1 MMQPGHLKKAI
12 IALFFVAFLGLG
24 FVSVNVMTSCE
35 SEAQCFSCGNN
46 ICISP
51 FLGTAFGI
59 GQVGILV
66 TMPDIALAVT
76 QLTVYFQLAMTA
88 FVAAISQKILQVTRN
103 IVAWIDTFWWYN
115 LRPAMMAMT
124 DQLTAI
130 DTFKHSQ
137 LGMMADATASNRTS
151 REHMKNDIKAHR
163 NQRPGEN
170 VCRAGTVMGGMTRS
184 STFRRAY
191 ETAATLESAPR
202 SANRAGT
209 PAARGTAADMNRAW
223 SNYVT
228 NYCDPN
234 DNAGVPGCTA
244 PGTLVVGG
252 VGGIARDMDVTGEI
266 FMKDTIDIRV
276 ADTKKVIDDLIIN
289 LAEPLV
295 KEPVS
300 GVAMR
305 SGQGQENFLESQAY
319 KAKRQAVYDLL
330 YYVVARRT
338 PGTDMQQFLR
348 PIREAAGMDAAYI
361 SDNPSH
367 NEVLKVMTSER
378 FRTGQLSIEQIDE
391 PENNAR
397 EMVIQQ
403 AFQAMLMADQ
413 LDLMDRYGLILAAQV
428 GPEVKDAKPFELHS
442 LSQSQE

>member
-1 MMQPGHLKKAI
+1 MMQPGHLKKSI

-24 FVSVNVMTSCE
+24 FMSVNVMTSCE
-35 SEAQCFSCGNN
+35 SDAQCFSCGNN
-46 ICISP
+46 LCISP
-51 FLGTAFGI
+51 FVGTAFGI
-59 GQVGILV
+59 GQVGLLV

-76 QLTVYFQLAMTA
+76 QLGAVYFPLAMA
-88 FVAAISQKILQVTRN
+88 GFVAAITQKIIQVTKN
-103 IVAWIDTFWWYN
+103 LHDWIDTFWWYN
-115 LRPAMMAMT
+115 LRPAMQAMT

-151 REHMKNDIKAHR
+151 REHMKNDIKTHR

-170 VCRAGTVMGGMTRS
+170 VCVAGTVMGGMTRA
-184 STFRRAY
+184 STFRRSY
-191 ETAATLESAPR
+191 ETAATLEAAPR

-209 PAARGTAADMNRAW
+209 PAAQGTAADMNRAW
-223 SNYVT
+223 DNYVT
-228 NYCDPN
+228 NYCNPI

-244 PGTLVVGG
+244 AGTLVT
-252 VGGIARDMDVTGEI
+252 GGIARDMDVTGEI
-266 FMKDTIDIRV
+266 FMKDTIDLRN
-276 ADTKKVIDDLIIN
+276 AQTKKVIDDLIAN

-300 GVAMR
+300 GASMR
-305 SGQGQENFLESQAY
+305 SDQGQEAFLDSQAY
-319 KAKRQAVYDLL
+319 KAKRQAIYDLL
-330 YYVVARRT
+330 YYVVARRA
-338 PGTDMQQFLR
+338 PGTDMEQFLR
-348 PIREAAGMDAAYI
+348 PIREATGMDASYI
-361 SDNPSH
+361 SNNPSH

-378 FRTGQLSIEQIDE
+378 FRTGQLSVEQIDE

-428 GPEVKDAKPFELHS
+428 GPEVKDAKPFDTQA
-442 LSQSQE
+442 LSQAQE